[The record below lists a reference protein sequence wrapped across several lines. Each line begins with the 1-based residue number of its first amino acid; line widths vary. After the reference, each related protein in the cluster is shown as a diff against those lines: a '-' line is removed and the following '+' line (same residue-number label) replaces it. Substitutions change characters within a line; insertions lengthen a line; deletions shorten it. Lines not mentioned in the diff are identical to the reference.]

1 MRALVAA
8 GVVLAL
14 VTLALVRCSSREAGL
29 RAIAT
34 TEPAQAVEHA
44 PATLETRDSAPD
56 VDVRVSE
63 SRVAT
68 LSAQPDRAAASGSES
83 DPVQC
88 VLYGRV
94 RAEGARFDAREP
106 GNVVLTREGAQ
117 HLGPIGPQG
126 HYSLAGVE
134 PGTWSVGV
142 HRSGYRKLEAELTLT
157 LDEPIVRRDFALE
170 PSWLLVVR
178 IVTPAGESYGEAVAA
193 RARATGQSTP
203 LPMAVATKEAPA
215 ATIPGAEDRNGYA
228 GDGIYHTW
236 DGLGRAAGEPVLEVL
251 ADPPAYVSLVLGET
265 VLATQIVEAGAEEV
279 RFVLDPEASGEM
291 TATIKL
297 RLVSS
302 VDRRPLEAGY
312 IEMDDR
318 THIFRSAEWSATVSS
333 GEYDLA
339 IRSQGYASV
348 FRKLS
353 LAAGE
358 KLDLGDLALDPEV
371 TIAGRLLDA
380 SGRPVLAT
388 LEIGSRNDQGRLRF
402 VENYH
407 YATDEDGNFVIH
419 GLTRGQYVLRSAPE
433 REPEFIAGA
442 PAPERWVLPHTPI
455 STLGGSVEGLEL
467 TLVRAGF
474 LELRGMSKW
483 PEGSQ
488 CKLLDAA
495 GDLAVYDGFYP
506 GYTPRFA
513 LPPGNYSLI
522 VCDRAWQELRR
533 FPVEIDAS
541 VVVLDV
547 GE

>member
-1 MRALVAA
+1 M
-8 GVVLAL
+8 
-14 VTLALVRCSSREAGL
+14 
-29 RAIAT
+29 
-34 TEPAQAVEHA
+34 
-44 PATLETRDSAPD
+44 
-56 VDVRVSE
+56 
-63 SRVAT
+63 
-68 LSAQPDRAAASGSES
+68 
-83 DPVQC
+83 
-88 VLYGRV
+88 
-94 RAEGARFDAREP
+94 
-106 GNVVLTREGAQ
+106 LTREGAQ

-142 HRSGYRKLEAELTLT
+142 HRSGYRQLEAELTLT

-265 VLATQIVEAGAEEV
+265 VLATQLVEAGAEEV
-279 RFVLDPEASGEM
+279 RFVLDPEASGET
-291 TATIKL
+291 TARIRL

-302 VDRRPLEAGY
+302 ADRRPVERAD
-312 IEMDDR
+312 IEIGDSMFMAR
-318 THIFRSAEWSATVSS
+318 GAEWSETFAP
-333 GEYDLA
+333 GEYKLA
-339 IRSQGYASV
+339 MRSFGYASV
-348 FRKLS
+348 FHVVTLE
-353 LAAGE
+353 AGE
-358 KLDLGDLALDPEV
+358 VLDLGDIELEPEV
-371 TIAGRLLDA
+371 TIAGRLADGN
-380 SGRPVLAT
+380 GRPVVGA
-388 LEIGSRNDQGRLRF
+388 LEVGSRDKQGRLRF

-407 YATDEDGNFVIH
+407 YAPDEDGNFVIH